1 MATSSSKSSA
11 KVQEVYVCSN
21 CGARSVQ
28 WLGNCPQC
36 GQWNT
41 YAPASLPTPS
51 AAAAAATSAARA
63 VRLQEAV
70 EETAAPF
77 SCGHPALDHLLGAG
91 LVPGSVLLLGGE
103 PGIGKSTLL
112 LQMTGQ
118 VARSGRTVL
127 YASGEE
133 TLAQIRAR
141 AERLGVLSEAV
152 LAVATTSCDDV
163 LAILSQERPALL
175 VLDSVQTVAC
185 PDIDGLPG
193 NVNQVRAV
201 ATRLIEACRQ
211 LGVCALLVGH
221 VTKDGALAG
230 PRLLE
235 HMVDTVLS
243 LEGDRRQAHRLM
255 RVFKNRFGSSEEML
269 VFRMERSGMNIVG
282 DPTSFFLEDRN
293 PDLSG
298 TAVVMACE
306 SRRPLAVEVQALCS
320 RSFLTIPRRV
330 ALGVDGNRLN
340 LLLAVLEKRLKI
352 NLSQTD
358 IYAKVGGG
366 IRITDPGLDLGLVT
380 AVLSSFYDIALP
392 PKAIFFGEMDLNGQ
406 IRPVACQDLRMRQA
420 VRLGFE
426 PIVGPGTVH
435 TIVELAARLF
445 AGDMQARPRTRSG
458 QNISSS
464 QGTVPNTQRPQAAG
478 QGQPGAQGPRQTAQR
493 PAQAQ
498 ATRPAQTQAAS
509 PAQAQG
515 ISAGNCMPEAQGQRG
530 FPGADSRRARSPQQ
544 ARQPQLQQLP
554 SEGSTRNS

>member
-11 KVQEVYVCSN
+11 KVQELYVCSS

-28 WLGNCPQC
+28 WLGNCPKC

-41 YAPASLPTPS
+41 YAPASLPAPSAS
-51 AAAAAATSAARA
+51 AAAASPAAARA
-63 VRLQEAV
+63 VRLAEAQ

-112 LQMTGQ
+112 LQVTGQ

-141 AERLGVLSEAV
+141 AERLGVLHDTV
-152 LAVATTSCDDV
+152 LAVATSSCDDV
-163 LAILSQERPALL
+163 LAILAKERPALL

-185 PDIDGLPG
+185 PDIEGLPG

-243 LEGDRRQAHRLM
+243 LEGDRKQAHRLM

-269 VFRMERSGMNIVG
+269 VFRMERTGLNIVE

-320 RSFLTIPRRV
+320 RSFLSIPRRV
-330 ALGVDGNRLN
+330 ALGFDGNRLN
-340 LLLAVLEKRLKI
+340 LLLAVLEKRLKL

-366 IRITDPGLDLGLVT
+366 IRITDPGLDAGLVT

-420 VRLGFE
+420 MRLGFD

-445 AGDMQARPRTRSG
+445 AGDMQARPGGRTARSRASDSG
-458 QNISSS
+458 
-464 QGTVPNTQRPQAAG
+464 PDR
-478 QGQPGAQGPRQTAQR
+478 GQPATQNSAR
-493 PAQAQ
+493 PATQNSARHN
-498 ATRPAQTQAAS
+498 APNGSPGPAQPAVRDAPVRQAG
-509 PAQAQG
+509 PGRQ
-515 ISAGNCMPEAQGQRG
+515 
-530 FPGADSRRARSPQQ
+530 GADVPADAPVRMSNAP
-544 ARQPQLQQLP
+544 
-554 SEGSTRNS
+554 GTR